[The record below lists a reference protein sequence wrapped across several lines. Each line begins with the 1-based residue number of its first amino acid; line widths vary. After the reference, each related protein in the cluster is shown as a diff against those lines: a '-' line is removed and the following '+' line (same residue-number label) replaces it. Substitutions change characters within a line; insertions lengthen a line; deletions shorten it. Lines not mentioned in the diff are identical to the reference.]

1 MAEVRLTDAATG
13 GQKGTKPERFELIP
27 VQALQELARV
37 YAFGAGKYSDWNY
50 LKGYNWSLS
59 VGALQRH
66 LALWAIGEDLDE
78 ESGLSH
84 LAHVAWHAFTLQ
96 TYQLHRLGTD
106 DRVGAWLNS
115 GRPENPIF
123 ADATPKAVI
132 DDPSVGVS
140 APGAT
145 TES

>member
-1 MAEVRLTDAATG
+1 MAEIRVTDPTTG

-27 VQALQELARV
+27 TQALQELARV
-37 YAFGAGKYSDWNY
+37 YGFGAGKYSDWNY

-66 LALWAIGEDLDE
+66 LALWALGEEVDE

-96 TYQLHRLGTD
+96 TFQLHPLGTD
-106 DRVGAWLNS
+106 DRVGAWLNN
-115 GRPENPIF
+115 GRPENPTF
-123 ADATPKAVI
+123 ADATPKAVTAARSPEVCAVVATI
-132 DDPSVGVS
+132 VS
-140 APGAT
+140 
-145 TES
+145 